1 MITVKEIGVYQHDC
15 ASNQYLK
22 TDFNYITEKRELW
35 LVGVNPI
42 SSKMIGS
49 SNYST
54 DHEVKAHYIFRIN
67 SGLNEGKSYLANED
81 YLVVFEV
88 CIYDWYRPEETILSE
103 LREALFDKYPIIDCQ
118 SVLDACKV
126 RGIYSG
132 YYKEQIII

>member
-1 MITVKEIGVYQHDC
+1 MVTVKEIGVYQHDWN
-15 ASNQYLK
+15 SHQYLK
-22 TDFNYITEKRELW
+22 IDFNYIIENRELW
-35 LVGVNPI
+35 LVEINPI

-54 DHEVKAHYIFRIN
+54 DHAVKAHYIFRIN
-67 SGLNEGKSYLANED
+67 SGLNKGKSYLANED

-132 YYKEQIII
+132 YYKEKIII